1 MSKSG
6 SSNKNIIYKR
16 IVVKI
21 GTSVLSGNSSDNAL
35 DTCTMSDLVAQI
47 ADVIQIHKSQV
58 LIVTSGAIAAG
69 KAVIGHK
76 IDDLSHRDILSR
88 QVFAALGQGPLLH
101 EYQQLF
107 AGHNIQI
114 AQTLLTTNDLSNR
127 QSYLNVRNTLLGL
140 LDMGVVPIINE
151 NDVVA
156 VDEIGEV
163 FGDNDRLSALVANL
177 VDADLLIILTDTY
190 GLYTA
195 DPKQNKDATLI
206 SEVHQVDDAIIATA
220 GAHSNPAARGGM
232 PTKLEAAQLVTTAGI
247 PMVMCHG
254 HSEQAILKVIRS
266 ESVGTK
272 FHPAAEKLEARKRWL
287 LSMTHDSESGEIIID
302 QGAAIALNKHGV
314 SLLAAGIIAT
324 NGSFNRGDTI
334 FVLDNNG
341 NKIACGISNYT
352 SADLTLIKGTKS
364 NNIQD
369 ILGYYYG
376 QEVIHRN
383 NLVLI

>member
-6 SSNKNIIYKR
+6 SSKKITYKR

-21 GTSVLSGNSSDNAL
+21 GTSVLSGNSSDNSL
-35 DTCTMSDLVAQI
+35 DSNTMSDLVAQI
-47 ADVIQIHKSQV
+47 ASLIHIYESQV

-69 KAVIGHK
+69 KASIGHK
-76 IDDLSHRDILSR
+76 IDDSSNKDIISR
-88 QVFAALGQGPLLH
+88 QVFAALGQGQLLH

-107 AGHNIQI
+107 ASHNIQV

-140 LDMGVVPIINE
+140 LEMGVVPIINE

-163 FGDNDRLSALVANL
+163 FGDNDRLSALVTNL
-177 VDADLLIILTDTY
+177 VDADLLIILTDTD
-190 GLYTA
+190 GLYTS
-195 DPKQNKDATLI
+195 DPKQNKDAKLI
-206 SEVHQVDDAIIATA
+206 LEVHQVDDEIIATA
-220 GAHSNPAARGGM
+220 GSHSNPGSRGGM

-254 HSEQAILKVIRS
+254 HADQTILKVCQN

-287 LSMTHDSESGEIIID
+287 LSMAHDSGCGEIIID
-302 QGAAIALNKHGV
+302 QGAAIALNKQGV
-314 SLLAAGIIAT
+314 SLLPAGIIAT
-324 NGSFNRGDTI
+324 NGSFNRGDVI
-334 FVLDNNG
+334 YILSNNG
-341 NKIACGISNYT
+341 SKVACGISNYT
-352 SADLTLIKGTKS
+352 SADLTLIKGLKS
-364 NNIQD
+364 DKIQD

-376 QEVIHRN
+376 QEVVHRN